1 MTVYTLARTR
11 RAWALALLMVA
22 GTATV
27 RVVAQTGAPTSAFR
41 ALADEWLTYSGD
53 YTGRR
58 YSALTQIDRSNVAQL
73 GLRWVTRIAPGVPAA
88 AAGRFGGFGNAGPE
102 MPRTISGFGT
112 GALNQST
119 GRPARIV
126 SSALAVDGKL
136 YVSTLDNAWAIDA
149 RDGRLLWHY
158 VWKTLGGTHTGNR
171 GLGMWK
177 QWLYMTTPDNY
188 LICLDSRTGKER
200 WTKKIAEL
208 DAQYFTTTAPIVI
221 DDYVLVSPGND
232 LDAPGFMKAYDAD
245 TGEVRWTWFATPQN
259 PGDPGLETWA
269 SLEAARHGGGHMWI
283 PGSFDPATRLYITGT
298 ANPTPAYTSQNR
310 GSGDNLYTCSLVALN
325 IDTGKL
331 AWHFSTSP
339 HDTHDWD
346 SAQTPVLIDAPFGGR
361 PRKLVLQ
368 ATRNGYF
375 FVLDRV
381 TGEHLVTSKFSEEA
395 NWAKGVDKRGSP
407 EREPAKDFHI
417 GGALVS
423 PQNAGAVN
431 WAPPAFSPQTGL
443 FYLAMNESYAMYYL
457 TETDPRGAM
466 GLGGKE
472 EQNVA
477 TFGTFLLAIDYT
489 TGKPRWKR
497 HFPGSGSWGGTY
509 IGHHYLTTAGGLLFG
524 GDPGGNLV
532 AYDAASGDPLWHV
545 RLGDVSNAPQTFMLD
560 GKQQVIVAAVDA
572 LYAFALPD
580 AALPKTATRK

>member
-1 MTVYTLARTR
+1 MTVHTTGRTR
-11 RAWALALLMVA
+11 WALALLLVA
-22 GTATV
+22 AGAATG
-27 RVVAQTGAPTSAFR
+27 VAQTGAPTSAFR

-58 YSALTQIDRSNVAQL
+58 YSALTQIDRTNVGQL
-73 GLRWVTRIAPGVPAA
+73 GLRWVTRIAPGIPA

-171 GLGMWK
+171 GLGKWK

-200 WTKKIAEL
+200 WVKKIAEL

-232 LDAPGFMKAYDAD
+232 LDAPGFMKAYDAE
-245 TGEVRWTWFATPQN
+245 TGEVKWTWYATPQN
-259 PGDPGLETWA
+259 EGDPGLETWA

-283 PGSFDPATRLYITGT
+283 PGSFDPETRLYITGT

-310 GSGDNLYTCSLVALN
+310 GSGDNLYTCSLVALHV
-325 IDTGKL
+325 DTGKL

-346 SAQTPVLIDAPFGGR
+346 SAQTPVLVDAPFGGR

-381 TGEHLVTSKFSEEA
+381 TGEHLVTEKFSRDA
-395 NWAKGVDKRGSP
+395 NWAKGIDKRGSP
-407 EREPAKDFHI
+407 ERNPDKDFHI

-431 WAPPAFSPQTGL
+431 WAPPAFNPQTGL
-443 FYLAMNESYAMYYL
+443 FYVAMNESYAMYYL

-472 EQNVA
+472 EQNVT

-532 AYDAASGDPLWHV
+532 AYDAATGDPLWHV

-560 GKQQVIVAAVDA
+560 GKQHVIVAAVDS

-580 AALPKTATRK
+580 AAISRTATRK

>member
-1 MTVYTLARTR
+1 MTVHTTARTR
-11 RAWALALLMVA
+11 WALALLLVA
-22 GTATV
+22 AGAATG
-27 RVVAQTGAPTSAFR
+27 VAQTGAPTSAFR

-58 YSALTQIDRSNVAQL
+58 YSALTQIDRTNVGQL
-73 GLRWVTRIAPGVPAA
+73 GLRWVTRIAPGIPA

-171 GLGMWK
+171 GLGKWK

-200 WTKKIAEL
+200 WVKKIAEL

-232 LDAPGFMKAYDAD
+232 LDAPGFMKAYDAE
-245 TGEVRWTWFATPQN
+245 TGEVKWTWYATPQN
-259 PGDPGLETWA
+259 EGDPGLETWA

-283 PGSFDPATRLYITGT
+283 PGSFDPETRLYITGT

-310 GSGDNLYTCSLVALN
+310 GSGDNLYTCSLVALHV
-325 IDTGKL
+325 DTGKL

-346 SAQTPVLIDAPFGGR
+346 SAQTPVLVDAPFGGR

-381 TGEHLVTSKFSEEA
+381 TGEHLVTEKFSRDA
-395 NWAKGVDKRGSP
+395 NWAKGIDKRGSP
-407 EREPAKDFHI
+407 ERNPDKDFHI

-431 WAPPAFSPQTGL
+431 WAPPAFNPQTGL
-443 FYLAMNESYAMYYL
+443 FYVAMNESYAMYYL

-472 EQNVA
+472 EQNVT

-532 AYDAASGDPLWHV
+532 AYDAATGDPLWHV

-560 GKQQVIVAAVDA
+560 GKQHVIVAAVDS

-580 AALPKTATRK
+580 AAISRTATRK

>member
-1 MTVYTLARTR
+1 MTPPTGR
-11 RAWALALLMVA
+11 RAAPPLSLLLAML
-22 GTATV
+22 ATV
-27 RVVAQTGAPTSAFR
+27 SIVAQTGPPDSRYR
-41 ALADEWLTYSGD
+41 ALADDWISYAGD

-58 YSALTQIDRSNVAQL
+58 YSALTQIDRSNVDRL
-73 GLRWVTRIAPGVPAA
+73 GLQWVTRITPGLPP
-88 AAGRFGGFGNAGPE
+88 AAGRFGRF
-102 MPRTISGFGT
+102 RTPGADVTRIISGFGT
-112 GALNQST
+112 GELNQSS
-119 GRPARIV
+119 GRSARIV
-126 SSALAVDGKL
+126 SPALAVDGKL

-177 QWLYMTTPDNY
+177 DRLYMTTPDNY
-188 LICLDSRTGKER
+188 LISLDRRTGQER
-200 WTKKIAEL
+200 WVKKIAEL
-208 DAQYFTTTAPIVI
+208 DQQYFTTTAPMVI
-221 DDYVLVSPGND
+221 DDLVLVSPGND
-232 LDAPGFMKAYDAD
+232 LDAPGFMKAFDAD
-245 TGEVRWTWFATPQN
+245 TGELKWTWFATPQN

-283 PGSFDPATRLYITGT
+283 PGSFDPETRLYITGT
-298 ANPTPAYTSQNR
+298 ANPTPAYTSQSR
-310 GSGDNLYTCSLVALN
+310 GEGDNLYTCSLVALHV
-325 IDTGKL
+325 DTGKL

-346 SAQTPVLIDAPFGGR
+346 SAQSPILVDAPFKGR
-361 PRKLVLQ
+361 DRKLVLQ

-381 TGEHLVTSKFSEEA
+381 TGEHLLTTKFSEAA
-395 NWAKGVDKRGSP
+395 NWATGIDERGSP
-407 EREPAKDFHI
+407 VRNPAKDFHI

-423 PQNAGAVN
+423 PQNAGAIN
-431 WAPPAFSPQTGL
+431 WAPPAFNPQTGL
-443 FYLAMNESYAMYYL
+443 FYMAMNESYAMYYL

-472 EQNVA
+472 EQNV
-477 TFGTFLLAIDYT
+477 TSFGTFLLAIDYT
-489 TGKPRWKR
+489 TGEPRWKR

-532 AYDAASGDPLWHV
+532 AYDAATGDPLWHV
-545 RLGDVSNAPQTFMLD
+545 RLGEVSNAPQTFMLD
-560 GKQQVIVAAVDA
+560 GKQHLIVAAVDA

-580 AALPKTATRK
+580 AALTRTDGTR

>member
-1 MTVYTLARTR
+1 MTVTTTARMR
-11 RAWALALLMVA
+11 WALALVILVA
-22 GTATV
+22 GAATLA
-27 RVVAQTGAPTSAFR
+27 AQTGAPASAFR
-41 ALADEWLTYSGD
+41 PLADEWLTYSGD

-58 YSALTQIDRSNVAQL
+58 YSTLTQIDKSNVGQL
-73 GLRWVTRIAPGVPAA
+73 GLRWVTRIAPGVPAP
-88 AAGRFGGFGNAGPE
+88 AGRFGGFGNAGPE

-171 GLGMWK
+171 GLGKWK

-200 WTKKIAEL
+200 WVKKIAEL

-245 TGEVRWTWFATPQN
+245 TGEVKWTWFATPQN

-283 PGSFDPATRLYITGT
+283 PGSFDPETRLYITGT

-310 GSGDNLYTCSLVALN
+310 GSGDNLYTCSLVALH

-346 SAQTPVLIDAPFGGR
+346 SAQTPILADAPFGGR

-381 TGEHLVTSKFSEEA
+381 TGEHLLTSKFSEHA

-431 WAPPAFSPQTGL
+431 WAPPAFNPQTGL
-443 FYLAMNESYAMYYL
+443 FYVAMNESYAMYYL

-532 AYDAASGDPLWHV
+532 AYDAATGDPLWHV

-560 GKQQVIVAAVDA
+560 GKQHVIVAAVDA

-580 AALPKTATRK
+580 AAPPRTATRK

>member
-1 MTVYTLARTR
+1 MTVYKMARTR
-11 RAWALALLMVA
+11 WAWALALLIVA
-22 GTATV
+22 AATAT
-27 RVVAQTGAPTSAFR
+27 VVAQTGAPTSAFR
-41 ALADEWLTYSGD
+41 ALADEWLTYGGD

-58 YSALTQIDRSNVAQL
+58 YSALTQVDRSNVGQL
-73 GLRWVTRIAPGVPAA
+73 GLRWVTRIAPGIPA

-126 SSALAVDGKL
+126 SPALAVDGKL

-208 DAQYFTTTAPIVI
+208 DQQYFTTTAPIVI

-245 TGEVRWTWFATPQN
+245 TGDVKWTWYATPQN
-259 PGDPGLETWA
+259 PGDPGLETWS

-310 GSGDNLYTCSLVALN
+310 GAGDNLYTCSLVALH

-346 SAQTPVLIDAPFGGR
+346 SAQTPILTDGPFGGR
-361 PRKLVLQ
+361 DRKLVLQ

-381 TGEHLVTSKFSEEA
+381 TGEHLLTTKFSQEA
-395 NWAKGVDKRGSP
+395 NWAKGIDRRGSP
-407 EREPAKDFHI
+407 ERNPDKDFHI

-431 WAPPAFSPQTGL
+431 WAPPAFNPQTGL
-443 FYLAMNESYAMYYL
+443 FYVAMNESYAMYYL

-477 TFGTFLLAIDYT
+477 TFGTFLLAIDYK
-489 TGKPRWKR
+489 TGAPRWKR

-532 AYDAASGDPLWHV
+532 AYDAATGDPLWHV

-560 GKQQVIVAAVDA
+560 GKQHVLVAAVDA